1 MLDSLLLIRIISKQ
15 LINYRRGVKTMTVTQ
30 NIMNA
35 VKSVDENSKLV
46 IAAIVSA
53 VAQTQKN
60 NKEKQTQKGDKN
72 DRHAR

>member
-1 MLDSLLLIRIISKQ
+1 
-15 LINYRRGVKTMTVTQ
+15 MTVTQ